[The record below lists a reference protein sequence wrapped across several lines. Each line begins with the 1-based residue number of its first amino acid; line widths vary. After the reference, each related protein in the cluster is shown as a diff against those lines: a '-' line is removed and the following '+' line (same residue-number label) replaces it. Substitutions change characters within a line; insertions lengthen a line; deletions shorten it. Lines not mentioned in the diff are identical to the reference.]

1 MISELKVWKSYI
13 VVGTAA
19 GCLMGAQKE
28 PPMSLWPAGT
38 RCPAN
43 YAAGY
48 LCTGA
53 AGWLGCKIIRML
65 MDDDCSANDLVYGK
79 TVRQKH
85 GERKAMVSKQRWQ
98 VACMAGMLTAV
109 RIVMGHGVCERVL
122 HIAHTRSSLVDMKS
136 KNLFRTRTFAAGQAA
151 DLRPDGHAL
160 SGLVKS
166 HYARNAGITLA
177 ACDMCR
183 RLRSAAQNGEEM
195 GLGIA
200 AG

>member
-1 MISELKVWKSYI
+1 
-13 VVGTAA
+13 
-19 GCLMGAQKE
+19 
-28 PPMSLWPAGT
+28 MSLWPAGT

-43 YAAGY
+43 YAAGD

-53 AGWLGCKIIRML
+53 AGWLGCKIIRMI

-85 GERKAMVSKQRWQ
+85 GERKTMVSKQRWQ
-98 VACMAGMLTAV
+98 VACMAGMFTAV
-109 RIVMGHGVCERVL
+109 WIVMRHGVRERVL
-122 HIAHTRSSLVDMKS
+122 HIARTRSPLVDMKS
-136 KNLFRTRTFAAGQAA
+136 KNLFRARTFATGQAA
-151 DLRPDGHAL
+151 DLRPDGRAR

-166 HYARNAGITLA
+166 HYARNAGKTFA
-177 ACDMCR
+177 ACNMCR
-183 RLRSAAQNGEEM
+183 RLRSAAQNGEKM